1 MANNS
6 ADSAKESVPWEN
18 HAFPLFSTVV
28 FPMSTTSAP
37 SRSEFAT
44 TLQIIPV
51 VFFTFLCYLTI
62 GIPLAVLPG
71 YVHGDLGYSAVL
83 AGAAI
88 SVQYLATLASRP
100 LAGRCADTLG
110 PKRTVSI
117 GLLGCGASGVLLLL
131 AVLCGRW
138 PVLSLALL
146 VCSRLVLG
154 FGESLCGTGAILWG
168 IGRVGTSNNAPRNES
183 GTGVPKLSKDKLW
196 AKEKPRNRLK
206 ETGLHK
212 QRGQYT

>member
-1 MANNS
+1 MS
-6 ADSAKESVPWEN
+6 SDSA
-18 HAFPLFSTVV
+18 T
-28 FPMSTTSAP
+28 

-71 YVHGDLGYSAVL
+71 YVHGDLGFSAVL

-117 GLLGCGASGVLLLL
+117 GLLGCGVSGVLLLL
-131 AVLCGRW
+131 AVLCVSW
-138 PVLSLALL
+138 HALSLGLL
-146 VCSRLVLG
+146 VWLPLLLG
-154 FGESLCGTGAILWG
+154 FGESPCGTGSVLGGLGVVGRSHNAGVILWVL
-168 IGRVGTSNNAPRNES
+168 RA
-183 GTGVPKLSKDKLW
+183 
-196 AKEKPRNRLK
+196 A
-206 ETGLHK
+206 
-212 QRGQYT
+212 